1 MDTPP
6 ESRIR
11 LTFWVGPVALGKA
24 SPNFPTYVPGLKVI
38 SMEVSARNRLRG
50 TVQSIRRGEVM
61 TEVAVA
67 LPGGHE
73 VVSVITRASE
83 DRLRLAE
90 GQDVVVIIKSTDVL
104 LGEVGPQSA

>member
-1 MDTPP
+1 
-6 ESRIR
+6 
-11 LTFWVGPVALGKA
+11 
-24 SPNFPTYVPGLKVI
+24 
-38 SMEVSARNRLRG
+38 
-50 TVQSIRRGEVM
+50 M